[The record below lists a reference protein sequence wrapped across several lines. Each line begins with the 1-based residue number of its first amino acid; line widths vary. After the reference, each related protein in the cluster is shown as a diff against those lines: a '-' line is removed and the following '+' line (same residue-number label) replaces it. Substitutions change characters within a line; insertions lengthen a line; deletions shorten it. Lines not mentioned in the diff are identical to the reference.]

1 MLRVRATLSEVGFTH
16 EEFLRGTRYT
26 GGRGRGVERPAQ
38 VNAVYIG
45 VDIGWWKGERGV
57 GGGGQGRWVGSVR
70 VVLLLCWKAQKHTCS
85 QFPNLVELSNSV
97 AGRSDVTCSEDLT
110 GPALITREMKS
121 DSARRRACVR
131 SSTHRLAIPL
141 SACAI
146 HFAHLSRAT
155 VCRRCGQWTCQA
167 PLSPSAPCWPF
178 EGNDNDVR
186 RDINAGT
193 RRRCV
198 LVPGPSFGCL
208 RTGPRQGLLGTD
220 IVCLVPTSFSFSLH
234 HDS

>member
-1 MLRVRATLSEVGFTH
+1 MLRVRATSSEVGFTH

-45 VDIGWWKGERGV
+45 VDIGWWKGEKGV

-70 VVLLLCWKAQKHTCS
+70 VLLLLCWKAQKHTCS

-110 GPALITREMKS
+110 GPALITREMES

-131 SSTHRLAIPL
+131 LHTAWRYPSRLVPSI
-141 SACAI
+141 SRI
-146 HFAHLSRAT
+146 SRRAT
-155 VCRRCGQWTCQA
+155 FRRRCGQCTCQA
-167 PLSPSAPCWPF
+167 PSSSSAPCWPF

-208 RTGPRQGLLGTD
+208 RAEPRQGFLGAD
-220 IVCLVPTSFSFSLH
+220 IVCLGPTSFSFSLH